1 MIENTKQ
8 VIVWRNDLKVRT
20 GKIGAQCSHASMA
33 FLTKNGCM
41 VDEITSDVGWGSE
54 RYHYFSNNSWDMI
67 KNFDELNHWLKNSFR
82 KIVCYVNN
90 EKELLDLHQK
100 ALEAGLISHLITDN
114 GATEFGGIHTN
125 TCLGI
130 GPHWDYKFEGIT
142 NHLPLL

>member
-8 VIVWRNDLKVRT
+8 VLVWRNDLKVRT
-20 GKIGAQCSHASMA
+20 GKIGSQCSHASLA
-33 FLTKNGCM
+33 FLTNRG
-41 VDEITSDVGWGSE
+41 DIYSRWGRWNFE
-54 RYHYFSNNSWDMI
+54 CELI
-67 KNFDELNHWLKNSFR
+67 KNYEDELDHWLKNSFR

-90 EKELLDLHQK
+90 EQELLDLHQK
-100 ALEAGLISHLITDN
+100 ALDAGLISHLITDN
-114 GATEFGGIHTN
+114 GATEFGGVHTN